1 MKAKILVTRK
11 LSDAAEEK
19 LRKDFDVTL
28 NPNDEPIPND
38 KLIKMAN
45 EYDGFI
51 STGFDKIGEEFFK
64 DLNGKLKIIAQVGVG
79 YDNISVK
86 SAESKKIKVTNTPN
100 VLNEAV
106 AETTILLILAA
117 SRRIGEAYNLVRSG
131 TWKDQ
136 KPDLTKFMIGN
147 SVTGKTLGIIGMG
160 RIGRMAAKC
169 AKAFGMK
176 IIYYN
181 RNKLS
186 SDLEDGAKYFSD
198 IESMMPECD
207 FVSIHTPATAE
218 TTILL
223 ILAASRRIGEA
234 YNLVRSGEWKNQK
247 PDLTKFMIGNSV
259 TGKTLGIIGM
269 GRIGRMAANCAK
281 AFGMKII
288 YYNRNKLS
296 EELEDGAKYFSD
308 INSMMPE
315 CDFVSIHTPATA
327 ETKHILNVN
336 TIGLL
341 PKHAV
346 VINTSRGSTIDD
358 DALIDA
364 LQNNKIYAAGLDVF
378 NNEPNLDERYMKLDN
393 CFVLPHVGS
402 ATHETRLA
410 MSMMAVDNICNYFKN
425 KPLISE
431 VV

>member
-1 MKAKILVTRK
+1 MKPKILVTRK
-11 LSDAAEEK
+11 LSDGAEEK
-19 LRKDFDVTL
+19 LRKNFDVTL
-28 NPNDEPIPND
+28 NLKDEPIPNRD
-38 KLIKMAN
+38 LVKMAN

-51 STGFDKIGEEFFK
+51 STGFDKIGEDFFK

-131 TWKDQ
+131 KWKDQ

-147 SVTGKTLGIIGMG
+147 SVTGKILGIIGMG

-186 SDLEDGAKYFSD
+186 ED
-198 IESMMPECD
+198 
-207 FVSIHTPATAE
+207 
-218 TTILL
+218 
-223 ILAASRRIGEA
+223 
-234 YNLVRSGEWKNQK
+234 
-247 PDLTKFMIGNSV
+247 
-259 TGKTLGIIGM
+259 
-269 GRIGRMAANCAK
+269 
-281 AFGMKII
+281 
-288 YYNRNKLS
+288 
-296 EELEDGAKYFSD
+296 LEDGAKYFSD

-315 CDFVSIHTPATA
+315 CDFVSIHTPATT
-327 ETKHILNVN
+327 ETKHILNST

-358 DALIDA
+358 DALIEA

-378 NNEPNLDERYMKLDN
+378 NNEPNINPKFKKLKN
-393 CFVLPHVGS
+393 VILSPHHASG
-402 ATHETRLA
+402 TKETRYE
-410 MSMMAVDNICNYFKN
+410 MAKLSCINVFNFFKN
-425 KPLISE
+425 KKHINKIK
-431 VV
+431 

>member
-1 MKAKILVTRK
+1 MKPKILVSRK
-11 LSDAAEEK
+11 ISDLAEEK
-19 LRKDFDVTL
+19 LQKEFEVTL
-28 NPNDEPIPND
+28 NQKDEPIPESE
-38 KLIKMAN
+38 LIKMVN
-45 EYDGFI
+45 DYDGMI
-51 STGFDKIGEEFFK
+51 STGFDKISENFFN

-79 YDNISVK
+79 YDNISIK
-86 SAESKKIKVTNTPN
+86 SAKEKKIKVTNTPN

-117 SRRIGEAYNLVRSG
+117 SRRIGEAYNLVR
-131 TWKDQ
+131 TDNWKNQ

-181 RNKLS
+181 RNKLPD
-186 SDLEDGAKYFSD
+186 DLEDGAKYFSD
-198 IESMMPECD
+198 I
-207 FVSIHTPATAE
+207 
-218 TTILL
+218 
-223 ILAASRRIGEA
+223 
-234 YNLVRSGEWKNQK
+234 
-247 PDLTKFMIGNSV
+247 
-259 TGKTLGIIGM
+259 KTML
-269 GRIGRMAANCAK
+269 
-281 AFGMKII
+281 
-288 YYNRNKLS
+288 
-296 EELEDGAKYFSD
+296 
-308 INSMMPE
+308 PE

-327 ETKHILNVN
+327 ETKHILNSS
-336 TIGLL
+336 TISLL

-364 LQNNKIYAAGLDVF
+364 LENKKIYAAGLDVF
-378 NNEPNLDERYMKLDN
+378 NNEPNLDKRYLKLDN
-393 CFVLPHVGS
+393 CFVLPHIGS

-410 MSMMAVDNICNYFKN
+410 MSMMAVDNIYCFFNK

>member
-1 MKAKILVTRK
+1 MKPKILVSRK
-11 LSDAAEEK
+11 ISDLAEEK
-19 LRKDFDVTL
+19 LQKEFEVTL
-28 NPNDEPIPND
+28 NPKDEPIPESE
-38 KLIKMAN
+38 LIKIVN
-45 EYDGFI
+45 DYDGMI
-51 STGFDKIGEEFFK
+51 STGFDKIGENFFK
-64 DLNGKLKIIAQVGVG
+64 NLNGKLKIIAQVGVG
-79 YDNISVK
+79 YDNISIK
-86 SAESKKIKVTNTPN
+86 SAEEKKIKVTNTPD

-117 SRRIGEAYNLVRSG
+117 SRRIGEAYNLVRADN
-131 TWKDQ
+131 WKNQ

-186 SDLEDGAKYFSD
+186 DDLEDGAKYFSD
-198 IESMMPECD
+198 I
-207 FVSIHTPATAE
+207 
-218 TTILL
+218 
-223 ILAASRRIGEA
+223 
-234 YNLVRSGEWKNQK
+234 
-247 PDLTKFMIGNSV
+247 
-259 TGKTLGIIGM
+259 KTML
-269 GRIGRMAANCAK
+269 
-281 AFGMKII
+281 
-288 YYNRNKLS
+288 
-296 EELEDGAKYFSD
+296 
-308 INSMMPE
+308 PE

-327 ETKHILNVN
+327 ETKHILNSS
-336 TIGLL
+336 TISLL

-364 LQNNKIYAAGLDVF
+364 LENKKIYAAGLDVF
-378 NNEPNLDERYMKLDN
+378 NNEPNLDKRYLKLDN
-393 CFVLPHVGS
+393 CFVLPHIGS

-410 MSMMAVDNICNYFKN
+410 MSMMAVDNVYCFFNK

>member
-1 MKAKILVTRK
+1 MKPKILVSRK
-11 LSDAAEEK
+11 ISDLAEEK
-19 LRKDFDVTL
+19 LQKEFEVTL
-28 NPNDEPIPND
+28 NPKDEPIPESE
-38 KLIKMAN
+38 LIKFVN
-45 EYDGFI
+45 DYDGMI
-51 STGFDKIGEEFFK
+51 STGFDKISENFFNN
-64 DLNGKLKIIAQVGVG
+64 LNGKLKIIAQVGVG
-79 YDNISVK
+79 YDNISIK
-86 SAESKKIKVTNTPN
+86 SAEEKKIKVTNTPD

-117 SRRIGEAYNLVRSG
+117 SRRIGEAYNLVRADD
-131 TWKDQ
+131 WKNQ

-186 SDLEDGAKYFSD
+186 DDLEDGAKYFSD
-198 IESMMPECD
+198 I
-207 FVSIHTPATAE
+207 
-218 TTILL
+218 
-223 ILAASRRIGEA
+223 
-234 YNLVRSGEWKNQK
+234 
-247 PDLTKFMIGNSV
+247 
-259 TGKTLGIIGM
+259 KTML
-269 GRIGRMAANCAK
+269 
-281 AFGMKII
+281 
-288 YYNRNKLS
+288 
-296 EELEDGAKYFSD
+296 
-308 INSMMPE
+308 PE

-327 ETKHILNVN
+327 ETKHILNSS
-336 TIGLL
+336 TISLL

-364 LQNNKIYAAGLDVF
+364 LENKKIYAAGLDVF
-378 NNEPNLDERYMKLDN
+378 NNEPNLDKRYLKLDN
-393 CFVLPHVGS
+393 CFVLPHIGS

-410 MSMMAVDNICNYFKN
+410 MSMMAVDNIFCFFNK

>member
-1 MKAKILVTRK
+1 MKPKILVSRK
-11 LSDAAEEK
+11 ISDLAEEK
-19 LRKDFDVTL
+19 LQKDFEVTL
-28 NPNDEPIPND
+28 NPKDEPIPESE
-38 KLIKMAN
+38 LIKIVN
-45 EYDGFI
+45 DYDGMI
-51 STGFDKIGEEFFK
+51 STGFDKIGENFFNN
-64 DLNGKLKIIAQVGVG
+64 LNGKLKIIAQVGVG
-79 YDNISVK
+79 YDNISIK
-86 SAESKKIKVTNTPN
+86 SAEEKKIKVTNTPN

-117 SRRIGEAYNLVRSG
+117 SRRIGEAYNLVRADN
-131 TWKDQ
+131 WKNQ

-186 SDLEDGAKYFSD
+186 DDLEDGAKYFSD
-198 IESMMPECD
+198 I
-207 FVSIHTPATAE
+207 
-218 TTILL
+218 
-223 ILAASRRIGEA
+223 
-234 YNLVRSGEWKNQK
+234 
-247 PDLTKFMIGNSV
+247 
-259 TGKTLGIIGM
+259 KTML
-269 GRIGRMAANCAK
+269 
-281 AFGMKII
+281 
-288 YYNRNKLS
+288 
-296 EELEDGAKYFSD
+296 
-308 INSMMPE
+308 PE

-327 ETKHILNVN
+327 ETKHILNSS
-336 TIGLL
+336 TISLL

-364 LQNNKIYAAGLDVF
+364 LEKKKIYAAGLDVF
-378 NNEPNLDERYMKLDN
+378 NNEPNLDKRYLKLDN
-393 CFVLPHVGS
+393 CFVLPHIGS

-410 MSMMAVDNICNYFKN
+410 MSMMAVDNIYYFFNN

>member
-1 MKAKILVTRK
+1 MFLIKKVFQEILIKMKPKILVTRK
-11 LSDAAEEK
+11 LSDGAEEK
-19 LRKDFDVTL
+19 LKNNFDVTL
-28 NPNDEPIPND
+28 NLKDEPIPNSD
-38 KLIKMAN
+38 LVKMAN

-51 STGFDKIGEEFFK
+51 STGFDKIGEDFFK

-106 AETTILLILAA
+106 AETTILLILAT

-131 TWKDQ
+131 KWKDQ

-186 SDLEDGAKYFSD
+186 
-198 IESMMPECD
+198 
-207 FVSIHTPATAE
+207 
-218 TTILL
+218 
-223 ILAASRRIGEA
+223 
-234 YNLVRSGEWKNQK
+234 
-247 PDLTKFMIGNSV
+247 
-259 TGKTLGIIGM
+259 
-269 GRIGRMAANCAK
+269 
-281 AFGMKII
+281 
-288 YYNRNKLS
+288 

-315 CDFVSIHTPATA
+315 CDFVSIHTPATT
-327 ETKHILNVN
+327 ETKHILNVT
-336 TIGLL
+336 TIALL

-346 VINTSRGSTIDD
+346 VINTSRGSTIND

-364 LQNNKIYAAGLDVF
+364 LQKNKIYAAGLDVF

-410 MSMMAVDNICNYFKN
+410 MSMMAVDNICNFFEN

>member
-1 MKAKILVTRK
+1 MLQQKKGYQEILINMKPKILVTRK
-11 LSDAAEEK
+11 LSDGAEEK
-19 LRKDFDVTL
+19 LKNFFEVTL
-28 NPNDEPIPND
+28 NLNDEPIAND
-38 KLIKMAN
+38 DLIKMAN

-51 STGFDKIGEEFFK
+51 STGFDKIGEDFFK
-64 DLNGKLKIIAQVGVG
+64 NLNGKLKIIAQVGVG

-86 SAESKKIKVTNTPN
+86 SAKDKNIKVTNTPN

-131 TWKDQ
+131 NWKNQ

-186 SDLEDGAKYFSD
+186 EDLEDGAKYYQD
-198 IESMMPECD
+198 IKSMMPDCD
-207 FVSIHTPATAE
+207 FVSVHTPAT
-218 TTILL
+218 
-223 ILAASRRIGEA
+223 S
-234 YNLVRSGEWKNQK
+234 
-247 PDLTKFMIGNSV
+247 
-259 TGKTLGIIGM
+259 
-269 GRIGRMAANCAK
+269 
-281 AFGMKII
+281 
-288 YYNRNKLS
+288 
-296 EELEDGAKYFSD
+296 
-308 INSMMPE
+308 
-315 CDFVSIHTPATA
+315 
-327 ETKHILNVN
+327 ETKHILNSS
-336 TIGLL
+336 TISLL

-358 DALIDA
+358 EALIDA

-410 MSMMAVDNICNYFKN
+410 MSMMAVENICNYFEN

>member
-1 MKAKILVTRK
+1 MKPKILVSRK
-11 LSDAAEEK
+11 ISDLAEEK
-19 LRKDFDVTL
+19 LQKEFEVTL
-28 NPNDEPIPND
+28 NPKDEPIPESE
-38 KLIKMAN
+38 LIKIVN
-45 EYDGFI
+45 DYDGMI
-51 STGFDKIGEEFFK
+51 STGFDKIGENFFK
-64 DLNGKLKIIAQVGVG
+64 NLNGKLKIIAQVGVG
-79 YDNISVK
+79 YDNISIK
-86 SAESKKIKVTNTPN
+86 SAEEKKIKVTNTPD

-117 SRRIGEAYNLVRSG
+117 SRRIGEAYNLVRADD
-131 TWKDQ
+131 WKNQ

-186 SDLEDGAKYFSD
+186 DDLEDGAKYFSD
-198 IESMMPECD
+198 IKTMLPECD
-207 FVSIHTPATAE
+207 FVSIHTPAT
-218 TTILL
+218 T
-223 ILAASRRIGEA
+223 
-234 YNLVRSGEWKNQK
+234 
-247 PDLTKFMIGNSV
+247 
-259 TGKTLGIIGM
+259 
-269 GRIGRMAANCAK
+269 
-281 AFGMKII
+281 
-288 YYNRNKLS
+288 
-296 EELEDGAKYFSD
+296 
-308 INSMMPE
+308 
-315 CDFVSIHTPATA
+315 
-327 ETKHILNVN
+327 ETKHILNSS
-336 TIGLL
+336 TISLL

-364 LQNNKIYAAGLDVF
+364 LENKKIYAAGLDVF
-378 NNEPNLDERYMKLDN
+378 NNEPNLDKRYLKLDN
-393 CFVLPHVGS
+393 CFVLPHIGS

-410 MSMMAVDNICNYFKN
+410 MSMMAVDNILCFFNK

>member
-1 MKAKILVTRK
+1 MKPKILVSRK
-11 LSDAAEEK
+11 ISDLAEEK
-19 LRKDFDVTL
+19 LQKEFEVTL
-28 NPNDEPIPND
+28 NPKDEPIPES
-38 KLIKMAN
+38 KLIKLVN
-45 EYDGFI
+45 DYDGMI
-51 STGFDKIGEEFFK
+51 STGFDKISENFFNN
-64 DLNGKLKIIAQVGVG
+64 LNGKLKIIAQVGVG
-79 YDNISVK
+79 YDNISIK
-86 SAESKKIKVTNTPN
+86 SAEEKKIKVTNTPN

-117 SRRIGEAYNLVRSG
+117 SRRIGEAYNLVRADN
-131 TWKDQ
+131 WKNQ

-186 SDLEDGAKYFSD
+186 DDLEDGARYFSD
-198 IESMMPECD
+198 I
-207 FVSIHTPATAE
+207 
-218 TTILL
+218 
-223 ILAASRRIGEA
+223 
-234 YNLVRSGEWKNQK
+234 
-247 PDLTKFMIGNSV
+247 
-259 TGKTLGIIGM
+259 KTML
-269 GRIGRMAANCAK
+269 
-281 AFGMKII
+281 
-288 YYNRNKLS
+288 
-296 EELEDGAKYFSD
+296 
-308 INSMMPE
+308 PE

-327 ETKHILNVN
+327 ETKHILNSS
-336 TIGLL
+336 TISLL

-364 LQNNKIYAAGLDVF
+364 LVNKKIYAAGLDVF
-378 NNEPNLDERYMKLDN
+378 NNEPNLDNRYLKLDN

-410 MSMMAVDNICNYFKN
+410 MSMMAVDNIFCYFN
-425 KPLISE
+425 QKPLISQ